1 MKTILLPSGEQAGNM
16 STSGPD
22 VSRVAPLPSLFTIQR
37 SGLEPPALPPKAILL
52 PSGEKSGKVTL
63 PPRLVTCSCCVP
75 FCFIFQISLTPLR
88 VLQKAISFPAG
99 ENEGPASKLA
109 SVVRR
114 RRSLPFGRTLYISAL
129 PPTIIPK
136 ASLPSFVPG

>member
-1 MKTILLPSGEQAGNM
+1 MKTILLPSGDQAGKT
-16 STSGPD
+16 STSAPE
-22 VSRVAPLPSLFTIQR
+22 VRRVAPLPSLFTIQR

-63 PPRLVTCSCCVP
+63 PPCCVP
-75 FCFIFQISLTPLR
+75 FCFIFQISLKPLR
-88 VLQKAISFPAG
+88 VLQKAISFPSG
-99 ENEGPASKLA
+99 EYEAQASKLE
-109 SVVRR
+109 SVVSR
-114 RRSLPFGRTLYISAL
+114 RRSLPFGRTLYMSAL

>member
-1 MKTILLPSGEQAGNM
+1 MKTILLPSGDQAGNM

-52 PSGEKSGKVTL
+52 PSGEKSGKGTL
-63 PPRLVTCSCCVP
+63 PPRFVTCSCCGP
-75 FCFIFQISLTPLR
+75 FCCIFQIPLSPMR

-99 ENEGPASKLA
+99 EYDAQASKLA
-109 SVVRR
+109 
-114 RRSLPFGRTLYISAL
+114 
-129 PPTIIPK
+129 
-136 ASLPSFVPG
+136 